1 MSIAVEIF
9 QIVVCDSM
17 LGGLVL
23 VSVPLLCCPHCC
35 VSYCRHLDVA
45 SYSPSACSW
54 LYHQLCKSRSSDR
67 YVCDHRLPID
77 ITEHDEIDTLLK
89 SSYIS
94 LLDGHSVSFCC
105 SIGGQAHNWSRNSGL
120 NNCEFVAAV
129 YQSYK
134 KHFDEYLRTSEI
146 GHRKELRDDAA
157 PSLSAQSG
165 QRQITTTNIRLC
177 HFTQLPQFET
187 ADWCLNN
194 SVTAT

>member
-1 MSIAVEIF
+1 
-9 QIVVCDSM
+9 
-17 LGGLVL
+17 L

-105 SIGGQAHNWSRNSGL
+105 SIGGQAYNWPRDTGL
-120 NNCEFVAAV
+120 NNCTRASRASKSSKSVVAM
-129 YQSYK
+129 YQSCK
-134 KHFDEYLRTSEI
+134 KHFDARLGTSEI
-146 GHRKELRDDAA
+146 WTPEGAAGRHRAEHFRSKRTR
-157 PSLSAQSG
+157 PNHNH
-165 QRQITTTNIRLC
+165 QRP
-177 HFTQLPQFET
+177 FLPLHSIVSHFET
-187 ADWCLNN
+187 AD
-194 SVTAT
+194 